1 MIEQPKGRPGTST
14 HRELGFDFEETI
26 GLIVLAVCVD
36 STVKKFSARITLRPD
51 FETAVGYGVVLG
63 GITGFIPDR
72 IIPHGG
78 VE

>member
-1 MIEQPKGRPGTST
+1 MIEQPEGRPSAPT
-14 HRELGFDFEETI
+14 HWELGFDFEETI
-26 GLIVLAVCVD
+26 GLIVLAVRVNRAIE
-36 STVKKFSARITLRPD
+36 KFAARITLRPD
-51 FETAVGYGVVLG
+51 FQTAVRYGVVLG